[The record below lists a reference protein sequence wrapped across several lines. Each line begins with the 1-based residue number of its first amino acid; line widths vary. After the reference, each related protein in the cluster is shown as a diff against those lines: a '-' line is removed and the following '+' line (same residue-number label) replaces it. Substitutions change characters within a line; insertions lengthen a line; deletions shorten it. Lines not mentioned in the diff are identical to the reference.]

1 MNVRRKWVPVVC
13 GLTVLVAVSAC
24 SSSSKPASSST
35 GAAGSTGASA
45 STGAS
50 GGSPTTTGN
59 ASGGPATATP
69 IKIGF
74 VCTCTGLGG
83 QGGFNIAGKEVYTAW
98 ANSVNAS
105 GGIDGHPVQVITEDD
120 TTNPGN
126 ALTDAQK
133 FISDHVVAIADLS
146 ELDQAFASTV
156 QAANIPV
163 VGIFTVAAPF
173 DSNPDFYPEGQTGD
187 SEFEAVAATGK
198 AAGAKQI
205 AQFYCAEAPQC
216 AVGVAGLKAA
226 GNKVGIPD
234 IYNVAIAGTAPNYT
248 AQCVAANQAHAGA
261 LFVADVGAILIKA
274 ASECAQQGYKP
285 TYVIDGEVYTQSL
298 TTAPAVSN
306 SLDAEFPDLPF
317 FANTPAVNAA
327 KTAVDKYYPG
337 LFENGNQMNQDAF
350 MAWVSG
356 ELLQAAIKAGGL
368 TASAMPTAA
377 EVVTGLDSFHGETLG
392 GLTPPLTY
400 TPGQPHR
407 IDCWFTAGLKNGVP
421 TLENNGN
428 VTCGTP

>member
-1 MNVRRKWVPVVC
+1 ML
-13 GLTVLVAVSAC
+13 LTALSAC
-24 SSSSKPASSST
+24 SSSSKSASSSTTASSKSPASTSSPASSSSAT
-35 GAAGSTGASA
+35 STGISSSA
-45 STGAS
+45 
-50 GGSPTTTGN
+50 N
-59 ASGGPATATP
+59 AIGTP

-74 VCTCTGLGG
+74 ICTCTGLGG
-83 QGGFNIAGKEVYTAW
+83 QGGFNIAGKEVYTSW
-98 ANSVNAS
+98 VDSVNAA
-105 GGIDGHPVQVITEDD
+105 GGINGHPVQLITEDD
-120 TTNPGN
+120 TTNPGL
-126 ALTDAQK
+126 ALTEAK
-133 FISDHVVAIADLS
+133 TFISDHVVAIADLS

-173 DSNPDFYPEGQTGD
+173 ESNPDFYPEGQTGD
-187 SEFEAVAATGK
+187 SEFDAVAATAK
-198 AAGAKQI
+198 AAGATQI

-216 AVGVAGLKAA
+216 AVGVGGLKAA
-226 GNKVGIPD
+226 GKTFGIPD

-248 AQCVAANQAHAGA
+248 AQCVAADQAHAGA
-261 LFVADVGAILIKA
+261 LFIADVGAILIKA

-317 FANTPAVNAA
+317 FANTPGVNAA
-327 KTAVDKYYPG
+327 KAAVDKYYPG
-337 LFENGNQMNQDAF
+337 LFENGTQMNQDAF

-356 ELLQAAIKAGGL
+356 ELLETAIKAGGL
-368 TASAMPTAA
+368 TASGTPSPA
-377 EVVTGLDSFHGETLG
+377 EVVNGLDSFHGETLG

-400 TPGQPHR
+400 TPGQPHH

-421 TLENNGN
+421 SLENNGN
-428 VTCGTP
+428 VTCTPS